1 MVLLHKDFCRTYIF
15 MKKNNLVEKILLWDA
30 ITQRSGNT
38 EHCNKTHSIKKL
50 QIAICINTVWK
61 MLHSCATCFS

>member
-15 MKKNNLVEKILLWDA
+15 MKK
-30 ITQRSGNT
+30 QSGRKNIALGCDHIT